1 MVLPE
6 VLRVRLA
13 PHPTARD
20 AAVAVVPAKAGD
32 PIAIVPALS
41 TVISPDQKSWRCDQ
55 CGTASMGFLNLR
67 RCSGCASFWYCGTIC
82 QNKAWKAHHRKICKN
97 HDAFVASPEY
107 QALTAHDKMDA
118 LLLSQ
123 MLADP
128 APWWNASGSAEYSLS
143 DPYTTFL
150 HLLKGPRVDGF
161 VPPLCLPPGAATAET
176 AALAKELYSRFG
188 NNNFVVQDHL
198 NSVGHGVFPLA
209 SRFFNHSCVPN
220 AACKYPT
227 QPEKPLTMEVV
238 ALRDIAAGE
247 EVTVPYLD
255 PALPYQ
261 TRQDAL
267 RANYGF
273 QCGCRLCLFQRGI
286 EPVASP
292 PQRGSEELRDME
304 TALRAFALGGDEHAV
319 RLPAHP
325 ALFETLPANL
335 HPIFHESYLPSLSE
349 LFSKLSHEGPF
360 VDAIEAGITQLALYA
375 VVYPPNYPQ
384 IGMHALELG
393 KTVWN
398 LVCTAGPEAAA
409 ADIKVREEQAEMFLD
424 LADEVL
430 NVYGE
435 EGDICGP
442 LGEIR
447 VLRDMMSGRCDAVD
461 D

>member
-6 VLRVRLA
+6 ILRVRLT

-20 AAVAVVPAKAGD
+20 AAVAVIPARAGD
-32 PIAIVPALS
+32 PVAIVPALS
-41 TVISPDQKSWRCDQ
+41 AVISQDQKSWRCDH
-55 CGTASMGFLNLR
+55 CGTASMGLLNLR
-67 RCSGCASFWYCGTIC
+67 RCSGCASFWYCGTTC
-82 QNKAWKAHHRKICKN
+82 QNKAWKAHHKKICKN
-97 HDAFVASPEY
+97 YNAFAASPEY

-128 APWWNASGSAEYSLS
+128 APWWNASASAEHSLS

-150 HLLKGPRVDGF
+150 HLLKGPRADGF

-188 NNNFVVQDHL
+188 NNNFVLQDHL

-227 QPEKPLTMEVV
+227 QPEKPLTMVVV
-238 ALRDIAAGE
+238 ALQNVVVGQ

-273 QCGCRLCLFQRGI
+273 ECGCKLCVFQRSI

-304 TALRAFALGGDEHAV
+304 AALRAFALGGNEHAV
-319 RLPAHP
+319 RLPARP

-398 LVCTAGPEAAA
+398 LVCTAGPEVAA
-409 ADIKVREEQAEMFLD
+409 ADIKVREDQAEMFLD
-424 LADEVL
+424 IADEVL
-430 NVYGE
+430 TVYGE